1 MIVGIIG
8 YGVVGTATAEVLRR
22 LGHPVIVWDTN
33 PGRMEAAYAEGYGY
47 LNQNTKAEVLFLC
60 VSENNLREALASA
73 PDSPITVIRSTVPPG
88 TTEALSA
95 ELGRPLA
102 YMPETL
108 REATA
113 LWDALNP
120 AFILIGSQSQE
131 QGQTLSQLFS
141 PLMGPIFLVPPST
154 AEMVKLALNAYLHTL
169 ISFWNEVHLIC
180 QATGIQSHVVG
191 KLCSQDPRVSPYGS
205 TMHGRPAGGR
215 CLPKDLV
222 QLIAFAEAKGYVPE
236 LLKAIRQ
243 VNYKL
248 VGSGDGA
255 LEEEQRSS
263 EWPHLK
269 VLRGP
274 SISTNNVDGGS

>member
-8 YGVVGTATAEVLRR
+8 YGVVGSATAEVLRR
-22 LGHPVIVWDTN
+22 LGHPVMVWDTN
-33 PGRMEAAYAEGYGY
+33 PGRMEAAYAEGYGC
-47 LNQNTKAEVLFLC
+47 LNQKTEAEVLFIC
-60 VSENNLREALASA
+60 VPEGNLREAM
-73 PDSPITVIRSTVPPG
+73 DSTPERPLTVIRSSVPPG

-141 PLMGPIFLVPPST
+141 PLLAPIFLVQPST

-191 KLCSQDPRVSPYGS
+191 KLCTLDPRVIPYGA
-205 TMHGRPAGGR
+205 TMHGRPAGGH

-222 QLIAFAEAKGYVPE
+222 QLIAFAEAKGCVPE
-236 LLKAIRQ
+236 LLTAIRQ

-248 VGSGDGA
+248 VGSVDGA
-255 LEEEQRSS
+255 PEEQDTS
-263 EWPHLK
+263 EWTHPE
-269 VLRGP
+269 VVRWP
-274 SISTNNVDGGS
+274 STSTNDVHGAS